1 MIRKEF
7 KNYIESIGFGEI
19 TGSYYIYK
27 DLHDHQAV
35 NEYQIYLF
43 GDFYSFHNGTKWI
56 NYIDLKDL
64 TVLKKVERSIKLKK
78 ILE

>member
-19 TGSYYIYK
+19 TGSYYIYN
-27 DLHDHQAV
+27 HQAV
-35 NEYQIYLF
+35 NVYQIYLF

-64 TVLKKVERSIKLKK
+64 TVLKKIERSIKLKQ
-78 ILE
+78 ILK